1 MARTDIAAPEREL
14 TIAARSQWSAVGRR
28 FVRHRLAIGSLVVL
42 AVIAVAAFA
51 GPRVWHFGFAE
62 PSNDLSQAPSWKH
75 PFGTDE
81 KGIDFLAQVLRGAQK
96 SMQITL
102 LVALFATMIG
112 VVVGATAG
120 YFRGRL
126 DAVLMRA
133 ADLVLMVPLLAIAAV
148 MAYRFSRSLGG
159 WFGVVLALAL
169 FTWPGTARIVR
180 AEFLS
185 LREKEFV
192 EAAQASG
199 AGPLRIIVVHLLPNV
214 VGSLVVAATLTM
226 AASVLAETSLSFLG
240 LGVRFPDTSLGLI
253 ISNGEQAA
261 QTRPWLF
268 YLPGLVILVIVLCIN
283 FVGDGLRDAFDPKQ
297 QRVRA

>member
-1 MARTDIAAPEREL
+1 VV
-14 TIAARSQWSAVGRR
+14 ARSHGRVVLRR
-28 FVRHRLAIGSLVVL
+28 FVRHRLAIGSVVVL
-42 AVIAVAAFA
+42 ALLALVAFL
-51 GPRVWHFGFAE
+51 GPRVWHYGYTT
-62 PSNDLSQAPSWKH
+62 PSNDLSRAPSWKH

-81 KGIDFLAQVLRGAQK
+81 KGVDFLAQVLRGAQK
-96 SMQITL
+96 SLQITV
-102 LVALFATMIG
+102 LVALFASVIG
-112 VVVGATAG
+112 IVVGAVAG
-120 YFRGRL
+120 YFRGRV
-126 DAVLMRA
+126 DALLMRM

-192 EAAQASG
+192 EAAVASG

-214 VGSLVVAATLTM
+214 VGPLVVAATLTM
-226 AASVLAETSLSFLG
+226 AGGVLAETSLSFLG

-268 YLPGLVILVIVLCIN
+268 YIPGLVILAIVLCIN
-283 FVGDGLRDAFDPKQ
+283 FIGDGLRDAFDPKQ